1 MNPNLETTRANKFA
15 FFLLFVLIIFTT
27 LAYGAVHQPI
37 IALFYIIT
45 AIIMLLWAYD
55 AFASG
60 VLRIN
65 KSLLQIPLYALFLYG
80 IIQII
85 PFGSLETAG
94 LAEIPRTLSIEPF
107 WTKLTSIHLL
117 ALAFV
122 FSAFLI
128 FIDSAKRLRK
138 VVLVITIF
146 GFIYAFY
153 AILQAVLSPNKIYGI
168 YETAFASPFG
178 SFVNRHNFA
187 AFMEMA
193 IALPLGLV
201 FVGAIPKDKR
211 LLYFTAIG
219 LMGVALLLS
228 GSRGGLVAFLAQIFF
243 LAILTT
249 NTKSYGQIALKIGL
263 AVLLVAVIIV
273 GSIFTGGESSL
284 TRFAETATSKDIST
298 NRTHIWSVT
307 WEAIKEN
314 PVFGAGIGA
323 FNAAYAKHDT
333 HNGMERV
340 EQAHNDYLQV
350 LADAG
355 IIGLIIGL
363 FFLFQLFKTAR
374 TSVQSHNLFR
384 RGVAVGAVAGC
395 FAILVHSIFD
405 FVLHTTAISLMFLLL
420 LALIVKSGDSYEDDS
435 EERVERHKRRQK
447 TRSANVTPIEKGRK
461 KISGNRELDDYKKL
475 ED

>member
-1 MNPNLETTRANKFA
+1 MNRNLEPTRANKLA
-15 FFLLFVLIIFTT
+15 FFLLFALIIFTT
-27 LAYGAVHQPI
+27 LVYGAVHQPI
-37 IALFYIIT
+37 IALVYIFT
-45 AIIMLLWAYD
+45 AIIMLLWVYD
-55 AFASG
+55 AFAGG
-60 VLRIN
+60 VLRFN

-80 IIQII
+80 MIQII
-85 PFGSLETAG
+85 PFGSSETAG
-94 LAEIPRTLSIEPF
+94 LSGIPRTLSIEPF
-107 WTKLTSIHLL
+107 WTKLTSVHIL
-117 ALAFV
+117 ALAFI

-138 VVLVITIF
+138 VVLVITVF
-146 GFIYAFY
+146 GFIYSFY

-168 YETAFASPFG
+168 YETAFASQFG

-187 AFMEMA
+187 AFMEMT

-201 FVGAIPKDKR
+201 FVGAISRDKR

-219 LMGVALLLS
+219 LMGIALIAS

-249 NTKSYGQIALKIGL
+249 NTKSYAQYALKIGL
-263 AVLLVAVIIV
+263 AVLLVAVII
-273 GSIFTGGESSL
+273 GGWFFFIGGESSL
-284 TRFAETATSKDIST
+284 TRFAETAVSKDITT

-323 FNAAYAKHDT
+323 FNAAYARHDT
-333 HNGMERV
+333 FNGMERV

-363 FFLFQLFKTAR
+363 FFLFQLFKTGR
-374 TSVQSHNLFR
+374 ESIKTQNLFR
-384 RGVAVGAVAGC
+384 RGVAVGAAAGC

-405 FVLHTTAISLMFLLL
+405 FVLHTTAISVMFLLL
-420 LALIVKSGDSYEDDS
+420 LALVVKSGDSYEDDS

-447 TRSANVTPIEKGRK
+447 SRSASITPIEKGRK
-461 KISGNRELDDYKKL
+461 RISGNKEILD
-475 ED
+475 

>member
-1 MNPNLETTRANKFA
+1 MNPNLETTRANKLA

-45 AIIMLLWAYD
+45 VIIMLLWAYD

-94 LAEIPRTLSIEPF
+94 LPGIPRTLSIEPF
-107 WTKLTSIHLL
+107 WTKLTSIHIL

-138 VVLVITIF
+138 VVLIITIF
-146 GFIYAFY
+146 GFIYSFY
-153 AILQAVLSPNKIYGI
+153 AILQAVLSPNKIYGV
-168 YETAFASPFG
+168 YETAFATPFG

-201 FVGAIPKDKR
+201 FAGAIPKDKR

-263 AVLLVAVIIV
+263 AVLLVAVIIG
-273 GSIFTGGESSL
+273 GSIFIGGESSL
-284 TRFAETATSKDIST
+284 TRFAETAVSDNITTD
-298 NRTHIWSVT
+298 RTHIWSVT
-307 WEAIKEN
+307 WNAIKEN

-333 HNGMERV
+333 YNGMERV

-374 TSVQSHNLFR
+374 ASIQSHNLFR
-384 RGVAVGAVAGC
+384 RGVAVGAAAGC

-420 LALIVKSGDSYEDDS
+420 LALVIKSGDSYEDDS

-447 TRSANVTPIEKGRK
+447 TRSASVTPIEKGRK
-461 KISGNRELDDYKKL
+461 KISGNIEM
-475 ED
+475 

>member
-1 MNPNLETTRANKFA
+1 MNHNLETTWANKLA
-15 FFLLFVLIIFTT
+15 FFLLFALIIFTT
-27 LAYGAVHQPI
+27 LVYGAVHQPI
-37 IALFYIIT
+37 IALFYIFT
-45 AIIMLLWAYD
+45 AIIILLWSYD
-55 AFASG
+55 AFAGG
-60 VLRIN
+60 VLRFN
-65 KSLLQIPLYALFLYG
+65 KSLLQIPLYALFIYG
-80 IIQII
+80 MIQII
-85 PFGSLETAG
+85 PLGSMETAG
-94 LAEIPRTLSIEPF
+94 LPGISRTLSIEPF
-107 WTKLTSIHLL
+107 WTKLTSIHIL
-117 ALAFV
+117 ALAFI

-138 VVLVITIF
+138 AVLVITVF

-187 AFMEMA
+187 AFMEMT

-201 FVGAIPKDKR
+201 FVGAVSKDKR

-219 LMGVALLLS
+219 LMGIALLLS

-263 AVLLVAVIIV
+263 AVLLVGVIIG
-273 GSIFTGGESSL
+273 GSVFIGGESSL
-284 TRFAETATSKDIST
+284 TRFADTAISKDITT

-314 PVFGAGIGA
+314 PVFGAGLGA

-333 HNGMERV
+333 FNGMERV

-355 IIGLIIGL
+355 IVGLIIGL
-363 FFLFQLFKTAR
+363 FFLFQLFKTGR
-374 TSVQSHNLFR
+374 ESIKTQNLFR
-384 RGVAVGAVAGC
+384 RGIAVGAIAGC

-405 FVLHTTAISLMFLLL
+405 FVLHTTAISVMFLLL
-420 LALIVKSGDSYEDDS
+420 VALVVKSGDSYEDDS

-447 TRSANVTPIEKGRK
+447 HRSANVTPIDKGRK
-461 KISGNRELDDYKKL
+461 RISENKELSD
-475 ED
+475 

>member
-1 MNPNLETTRANKFA
+1 MNHNLETTWANKLA
-15 FFLLFVLIIFTT
+15 FFLLFALIIFTT
-27 LAYGAVHQPI
+27 LVYGAVHQPI
-37 IALFYIIT
+37 IALFYIFT
-45 AIIMLLWAYD
+45 AIIILLWSYD
-55 AFASG
+55 AFAGG
-60 VLRIN
+60 VLRFN

-80 IIQII
+80 MIQII
-85 PFGSLETAG
+85 PLGSMETAG
-94 LAEIPRTLSIEPF
+94 LPGISRTLSIEPF
-107 WTKLTSIHLL
+107 WTKLTSIHIL
-117 ALAFV
+117 ALAFI

-138 VVLVITIF
+138 AVLVITVF

-187 AFMEMA
+187 AFMEMT

-201 FVGAIPKDKR
+201 FVGAVSKDKR

-219 LMGVALLLS
+219 LMGIALLLS

-263 AVLLVAVIIV
+263 AVLLVGVIIG
-273 GSIFTGGESSL
+273 GSVFIGGESSL
-284 TRFAETATSKDIST
+284 TRFADTAISKDITT

-314 PVFGAGIGA
+314 PVFGAGLGA

-333 HNGMERV
+333 FNGMERV

-355 IIGLIIGL
+355 IVGLIIGL
-363 FFLFQLFKTAR
+363 FFLFQLFKTGR
-374 TSVQSHNLFR
+374 ESIKTQNLFR
-384 RGVAVGAVAGC
+384 RGIAVGAIAGC

-405 FVLHTTAISLMFLLL
+405 FVLHTTAISVMFLLL
-420 LALIVKSGDSYEDDS
+420 VALVVKSGDSYEDDS

-447 TRSANVTPIEKGRK
+447 HRSANVTPIDKGRK
-461 KISGNRELDDYKKL
+461 RISENKELSD
-475 ED
+475 